1 MLFNRSACTISDED
15 TMVLTGGYHT
25 KKKAHR
31 YNENGFLE
39 ALANLNKERVFHSCA
54 KYINK
59 EDKTVKMSVSCR
71 ISSTIFSDSEVTLNN
86 I

>member
-1 MLFNRSACTISDED
+1 
-15 TMVLTGGYHT
+15 MVLTGGYHT

-59 EDKTVKMSVSCR
+59 EDKTVKTTCTTSESSSKELNLSCK
-71 ISSTIFSDSEVTLNN
+71 LNHT
-86 I
+86 